1 MPGKREW
8 MRLGK
13 ALVSVADSA
22 IKEAGRRP
30 KTLIELTQA
39 PVRQKNLLTGAATE
53 LTQCWASLEELLLD
67 TRTSGFS
74 DKEVRDLKR
83 HATEARINALGAVS
97 SFARTDDFK
106 PGIYEPIYGIFR
118 EMAEIQ
124 VEVFDAVLRACDSR
138 NPGDL
143 DSAIAASRY
152 CQSLGEQALLS
163 LPELLRQHE
172 EKEENEKRSCTRT
185 GCIIAIVTLISL
197 FGLVILFLMWVEST
211 CEPTIWRSC

>member
-1 MPGKREW
+1 MS
-8 MRLGK
+8 LGK

-30 KTLIELTQA
+30 KTLVELTQA

-53 LTQCWASLEELLLD
+53 LTQHWVTLEEMLVD
-67 TRTSGFS
+67 TRASSFS
-74 DKEVRDLKR
+74 DREVRELRR
-83 HATEARINALGAVS
+83 HATEARINALGAAS
-97 SFARTDDFK
+97 SFARIDDFK

-143 DSAIAASRY
+143 DSAIASSRY
-152 CQSLGEQALLS
+152 CQSLGEQALLL

-172 EKEENEKRSCTRT
+172 QKKDDSARNWFR
-185 GCIIAIVTLISL
+185 GCLWVGVAFVLFFVLLVVAIAASS
-197 FGLVILFLMWVEST
+197 G
-211 CEPTIWRSC
+211 

>member
-67 TRTSGFS
+67 TQASGFS
-74 DKEVRDLKR
+74 DKEVRELRR
-83 HATEARINALGAVS
+83 HATEGRINAFGAVS

-118 EMAEIQ
+118 EMTEIQ
-124 VEVFDAVLRACDSR
+124 VEVFDAVLRTCDSR
-138 NPGDL
+138 SPGDL

-152 CQSLGEQALLS
+152 CQSLGEQALLL

-172 EKEENEKRSCTRT
+172 QKKEDSGRNWFR
-185 GCIIAIVTLISL
+185 GCVWVGVGFVLFFALLVAAIATS
-197 FGLVILFLMWVEST
+197 GG
-211 CEPTIWRSC
+211 